1 MSTINSRNQNQIIA
15 MSCLYDFLTRAEM
28 NLEIDI
34 KELLERVC
42 DEPFDDID
50 TFISE
55 VVIKAI
61 KNHEEI
67 ISALQVNMKKWKFS
81 RLNRLAQA
89 ILLLSVSHYKYVG
102 DVERGIVIDIAIRL
116 AKRFLDR
123 DDYKFIN
130 GVLEN
135 TL

>member
-1 MSTINSRNQNQIIA
+1 
-15 MSCLYDFLTRAEM
+15 
-28 NLEIDI
+28 
-34 KELLERVC
+34 
-42 DEPFDDID
+42 
-50 TFISE
+50 
-55 VVIKAI
+55 
-61 KNHEEI
+61 
-67 ISALQVNMKKWKFS
+67 MKKWKFS

>member
-42 DEPFDDID
+42 DEPFEDID

-81 RLNRLAQA
+81 RLNRL
-89 ILLLSVSHYKYVG
+89 
-102 DVERGIVIDIAIRL
+102 
-116 AKRFLDR
+116 
-123 DDYKFIN
+123 
-130 GVLEN
+130 
-135 TL
+135 